1 MELTITTF
9 NLENLGIRPGEDS
22 AESRRRLP
30 LHIETLKKVLSGLKA
45 DILCL
50 QEVINPDLL
59 RELVSGLGFNHAE
72 ISRPPKNPL
81 CMAVFSKFP
90 IKRAAN
96 VIGEA
101 NIAARDIDADF
112 NASIS
117 VEFSRPAFELEIEL
131 PGGLLHFYAVHWKSK
146 IPKPLS
152 SGAGQTWPW
161 ANFHE
166 VAQGRLI
173 SEITRMAQSLS
184 LRKLIDARF
193 AKDPAA
199 LVAVAGDFNDAADSE
214 AIRMITGDSR
224 AVRSQELAFT
234 ELWSCESL
242 IPPEKC
248 YTMVYRGVPQMLDH
262 IFVSQKMKNQF
273 VEASIDHGGMK
284 AARDGSWT
292 DMRPGSDHAPLSAVF
307 RF

>member
-22 AESRRRLP
+22 IESRRRLP
-30 LHIETLKKVLSGLKA
+30 LHMETLKKVISGLKS

-50 QEVINPDLL
+50 QEIIDPELLKDLTH
-59 RELVSGLGFNHAE
+59 GMGFNYAE

-81 CMAVFSKFP
+81 CVAVLSKFP
-90 IKRAAN
+90 IKKAVN
-96 VIGEA
+96 VISSA

-117 VEFSRPAFELEIEL
+117 VDFSRPAFELEIEL
-131 PGGLLHFYAVHWKSK
+131 PGGPLHFFAVHWKSK
-146 IPKPLS
+146 IPKALS
-152 SGAGQTWPW
+152 SGAGHTWPW

-173 SEITRMAQSLS
+173 SEITRMAQAMC
-184 LRKLIDARF
+184 LRKLIDSKFEQSPGAM
-193 AKDPAA
+193 
-199 LVAVAGDFNDAADSE
+199 VAVAGDFNDAADSE

-224 AVRSQELAFT
+224 AVRSQELALT
-234 ELWSCESL
+234 ELWCCETV

-248 YTMVYRGVPQMLDH
+248 YTMIYRGAPQMLDH
-262 IFVSQKMKNQF
+262 IFVSQKLKEKF
-273 VEASIDHGGMK
+273 VTATIDHEGMK
-284 AARDGSWT
+284 SAPDGSWA
-292 DMRPGSDHAPLSAVF
+292 DLRPGSDHAPLSATF